1 MGAAL
6 FAVLA
11 RTSYLSSTSTIDDD
25 ATTHKHLELFAGL
38 AGLSMSLAMSITQSL
53 NWTVRMAS
61 DLESQMVAVER
72 LQEYATMTQEKAH
85 YRVNDPVIDRRG
97 ADGANGS
104 VSGAN
109 PLHST
114 AGTSGLWN
122 MIDNCGGSNG
132 VRCTCGVVWPTA
144 GKINFFNVSLRYRP
158 SLPLV
163 LKNVSFVIPAGHK
176 VGVVGR
182 TGAGKS
188 SLLVALLRLVDP
200 LDAGHIYLDDVDI
213 GQLGLHVLRASVAVI
228 PQDPVLFSGS
238 VRDNLDPF
246 RKYTDV
252 ELNQAL
258 LRCHLLHPPAASASE
273 TSSASDAAAS
283 STSAMSS
290 ASSSSSSSSGGAR
303 KQSVSLDDVV
313 TENGANF
320 SVGQRQLLCIARALV
335 GRSRVIL
342 MDEATAA
349 VDVETDALIQQ
360 TIRQECRHATV
371 LTIAHRLNTIL
382 DSDKVLVLE
391 QGEVAEYDAPSALL
405 AKGAEQS
412 LFAQLVQHWEET
424 EQH

>member
-1 MGAAL
+1 MYTC
-6 FAVLA
+6 AVC
-11 RTSYLSSTSTIDDD
+11 
-25 ATTHKHLELFAGL
+25 
-38 AGLSMSLAMSITQSL
+38 
-53 NWTVRMAS
+53 
-61 DLESQMVAVER
+61 VA
-72 LQEYATMTQEKAH
+72 
-85 YRVNDPVIDRRG
+85 
-97 ADGANGS
+97 
-104 VSGAN
+104 
-109 PLHST
+109 
-114 AGTSGLWN
+114 
-122 MIDNCGGSNG
+122 
-132 VRCTCGVVWPTA
+132 VWPTA

-163 LKNVSFVIPAGHK
+163 LKNVSFVVPAGHK

-246 RKYTDV
+246 RRYSDI

-258 LRCHLLHPPAASASE
+258 LRCHLLHPPSETTSSSGGAASS
-273 TSSASDAAAS
+273 S
-283 STSAMSS
+283 STSA
-290 ASSSSSSSSGGAR
+290 AAAPSSSSGGAK

-360 TIRQECRHATV
+360 TIRQECRNATV

>member
-1 MGAAL
+1 M
-6 FAVLA
+6 
-11 RTSYLSSTSTIDDD
+11 
-25 ATTHKHLELFAGL
+25 
-38 AGLSMSLAMSITQSL
+38 
-53 NWTVRMAS
+53 
-61 DLESQMVAVER
+61 
-72 LQEYATMTQEKAH
+72 
-85 YRVNDPVIDRRG
+85 
-97 ADGANGS
+97 
-104 VSGAN
+104 
-109 PLHST
+109 
-114 AGTSGLWN
+114 
-122 MIDNCGGSNG
+122 
-132 VRCTCGVVWPTA
+132 WPTA

-163 LKNVSFVIPAGHK
+163 LKNVSFVVPAGHK

-246 RKYTDV
+246 RRYSDI

-258 LRCHLLHPPAASASE
+258 LRCHLLHPPTE
-273 TSSASDAAAS
+273 TTSSSGGA
-283 STSAMSS
+283 
-290 ASSSSSSSSGGAR
+290 ASSSSTSSSSAAAPSSSSGGAK

-360 TIRQECRHATV
+360 TIRQECRNATV

>member
-1 MGAAL
+1 MYTCAL
-6 FAVLA
+6 FV
-11 RTSYLSSTSTIDDD
+11 
-25 ATTHKHLELFAGL
+25 FC
-38 AGLSMSLAMSITQSL
+38 
-53 NWTVRMAS
+53 
-61 DLESQMVAVER
+61 VA
-72 LQEYATMTQEKAH
+72 
-85 YRVNDPVIDRRG
+85 
-97 ADGANGS
+97 
-104 VSGAN
+104 
-109 PLHST
+109 
-114 AGTSGLWN
+114 
-122 MIDNCGGSNG
+122 
-132 VRCTCGVVWPTA
+132 VWPTA

-163 LKNVSFVIPAGHK
+163 LKNVSFVVPAGHK

-246 RKYTDV
+246 RRYSDI

-258 LRCHLLHPPAASASE
+258 LRCHLLHPPSE
-273 TSSASDAAAS
+273 T
-283 STSAMSS
+283 TL
-290 ASSSSSSSSGGAR
+290 SSSGGAASSSSTSATSSSSTSAAPSSSGGAK

-360 TIRQECRHATV
+360 TIRQECRNATV